1 MDRFWTERLA
11 AHGHTGWSDN
21 VIYRFDQT
29 LRLAVF
35 KRFLQHLKPGVALD
49 FGCGVGD
56 FSSALL
62 RKGWRVVA
70 YDKFVPLKFSHDN
83 LFSTCERGA
92 IDGFGPFDLVVSITV
107 LDAILADQE
116 FENELKSL
124 RSVLVSRGEFFF
136 IEYSAEQSGPR
147 NHYQSFRTMQ
157 QWQSALE
164 EAGLKIANV
173 EPFFHPYTAT
183 VPAWNFYR
191 NSLVVRGLE
200 RLERMWGTGKVLN
213 AARDVMADLALRSHP
228 YSPPAT
234 STLNLIVG
242 SRV

>member
-1 MDRFWTERLA
+1 
-11 AHGHTGWSDN
+11 
-21 VIYRFDQT
+21 
-29 LRLAVF
+29 
-35 KRFLQHLKPGVALD
+35 
-49 FGCGVGD
+49 
-56 FSSALL
+56 
-62 RKGWRVVA
+62 
-70 YDKFVPLKFSHDN
+70 
-83 LFSTCERGA
+83 
-92 IDGFGPFDLVVSITV
+92 
-107 LDAILADQE
+107 
-116 FENELKSL
+116 
-124 RSVLVSRGEFFF
+124 
-136 IEYSAEQSGPR
+136 
-147 NHYQSFRTMQ
+147 MQ

-213 AARDVMADLALRSHP
+213 AARDIMADLALRIHP

>member
-1 MDRFWTERLA
+1 MDTFWTERLA

-29 LRLAVF
+29 LRLTVF
-35 KRFLQHLKPGVALD
+35 KRWIQHLRPGVALD

-56 FSSALL
+56 FSKALL

-83 LFSTCERGA
+83 LFSTREHQA
-92 IDGFGPFDLVVSITV
+92 IDGFGPFDLIVSITV
-107 LDAILADQE
+107 LDAILVDQD
-116 FENELKSL
+116 FENELKWL
-124 RSVLVSRGEFFF
+124 RNILASHGQFFF
-136 IEYSAEQSGPR
+136 IEYSAEHSEPR
-147 NHYQSFRTMQ
+147 NDYQSFRTME
-157 QWQSALE
+157 QWKEGLS
-164 EAGLKIANV
+164 EAGLKIACV

-191 NSLVVRGLE
+191 NNFVVRGLE
-200 RLERMWGTGKVLN
+200 RVERMLGSGKVVN
-213 AARDVMADLALRSHP
+213 AGRDVMADLALRIHP

-234 STLNLIVG
+234 STLNVIVG
-242 SRV
+242 SRD